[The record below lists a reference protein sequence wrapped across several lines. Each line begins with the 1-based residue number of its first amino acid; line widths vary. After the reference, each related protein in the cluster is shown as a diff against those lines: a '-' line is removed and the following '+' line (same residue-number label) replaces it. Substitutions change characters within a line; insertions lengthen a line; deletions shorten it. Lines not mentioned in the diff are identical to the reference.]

1 MNKKKMSSHAWY
13 KIFVYVA
20 MIVFAISIIVPVAWV
35 FLSSVKSKLD
45 LVGDP
50 WSMPTQF
57 LWSNFVD
64 AMEKARMGE
73 YFINSVFVT
82 VLGLIFLLV
91 LALPA
96 SYVLARYPFKGKKF
110 CPVYGRTVCQCKLY
124 CAADLSDAV
133 SGGSAARCGGVP
145 E

>member
-35 FLSSVKSKLD
+35 FLSSVKSQLD

-64 AMEKARMGE
+64 AMERPAWE
-73 YFINSVFVT
+73 SISSIPYLSPCSV
-82 VLGLIFLLV
+82 
-91 LALPA
+91 
-96 SYVLARYPFKGKKF
+96 
-110 CPVYGRTVCQCKLY
+110 
-124 CAADLSDAV
+124 
-133 SGGSAARCGGVP
+133 
-145 E
+145 

>member
-35 FLSSVKSKLD
+35 FLSSVKSQLD

-57 LWSNFVD
+57 LSLMRWKRPAWESISSIP
-64 AMEKARMGE
+64 
-73 YFINSVFVT
+73 YLSPCSV
-82 VLGLIFLLV
+82 
-91 LALPA
+91 
-96 SYVLARYPFKGKKF
+96 
-110 CPVYGRTVCQCKLY
+110 
-124 CAADLSDAV
+124 
-133 SGGSAARCGGVP
+133 
-145 E
+145 

>member
-35 FLSSVKSKLD
+35 FLSSVKSQLD

-96 SYVLARYPFKGKKF
+96 SYVLA
-110 CPVYGRTVCQCKLY
+110 
-124 CAADLSDAV
+124 
-133 SGGSAARCGGVP
+133 
-145 E
+145 

>member
-35 FLSSVKSKLD
+35 FLSSVKSQLD

-73 YFINSVFVT
+73 YFINSCWCWHCLHPMFWQD
-82 VLGLIFLLV
+82 IR
-91 LALPA
+91 
-96 SYVLARYPFKGKKF
+96 SRARSSSMP
-110 CPVYGRTVCQCKLY
+110 CLWQDC
-124 CAADLSDAV
+124 LSM
-133 SGGSAARCGGVP
+133 
-145 E
+145 

>member
-35 FLSSVKSKLD
+35 FLSSVKSQLD

-110 CPVYGRTVCQCKLY
+110 FNALFMAGLFVNVNYIVR
-124 CAADLSDAV
+124 
-133 SGGSAARCGGVP
+133 RFI
-145 E
+145 

>member
-1 MNKKKMSSHAWY
+1 
-13 KIFVYVA
+13 
-20 MIVFAISIIVPVAWV
+20 
-35 FLSSVKSKLD
+35 
-45 LVGDP
+45 
-50 WSMPTQF
+50 MPTQF

-96 SYVLARYPFKGKKF
+96 SYVWQDIRSRARSSSMP
-110 CPVYGRTVCQCKLY
+110 CLWQDC
-124 CAADLSDAV
+124 LSM
-133 SGGSAARCGGVP
+133 
-145 E
+145 

>member
-35 FLSSVKSKLD
+35 FLSSVKSQLD

-73 YFINSVFVT
+73 YFINSLFVT

-91 LALPA
+91 LAGGYALNVSPVVFV
-96 SYVLARYPFKGKKF
+96 VLSALAGIVLKQLEVKK
-110 CPVYGRTVCQCKLY
+110 
-124 CAADLSDAV
+124 A
-133 SGGSAARCGGVP
+133 
-145 E
+145 